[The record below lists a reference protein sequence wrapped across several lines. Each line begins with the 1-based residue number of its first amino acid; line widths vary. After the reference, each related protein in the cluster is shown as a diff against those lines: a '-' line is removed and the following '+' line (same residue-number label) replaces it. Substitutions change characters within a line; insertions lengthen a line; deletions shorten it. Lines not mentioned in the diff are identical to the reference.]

1 MHSSP
6 EIEYRTLD
14 PSVPAAAI
22 VELYCDADW
31 WEEGYTPDFIA
42 PMLAGSFAVV
52 GAYDGDKLVGMGRAI
67 ADGASDAY
75 IQDIVVLSSY
85 RKRGIGAAIV
95 RELIARLKA
104 AGVDWIGLVASP
116 GAAHFY
122 RALGFE
128 ELKDHTPMRLK
139 A

>member
-1 MHSSP
+1 MHSNR
-6 EIEYRTLD
+6 EIEYRQLT
-14 PSVPAAAI
+14 PAIAAEAVI
-22 VELYCDADW
+22 ELYCDADW
-31 WEEGYTPDFIA
+31 WEEGYTADFIA
-42 PMLAGSFAVV
+42 PMLAGSFAVI
-52 GAYDGDKLVGMGRAI
+52 GAFDGEKLVGMGRAI

-75 IQDIVVLSSY
+75 IQDIVVLASY
-85 RKRGIGAAIV
+85 RKQGIGGAIV

-104 AGVDWIGLVASP
+104 AGIDWIGLVASP

-122 RALGFE
+122 QSLGFE